1 MRRTLAMSAMAVLVL
16 AATPV
21 LAEDATQVESD
32 GKLVL
37 LLDSSGSMKESAG
50 GQSKISAAKAALKEV
65 VATLPDDAQV
75 GVRVFGAKVFSAKD
89 KGACTDTQNVVPVGP
104 VDRDRIG
111 KAVAGYKPYG
121 ETPIGNALKGAAK
134 DLGTEGKRTIVL
146 LSDGEPTCDPDPCK
160 VAKDLR
166 RQGVD
171 LTVNVVGLNV
181 SGRARRALECIA
193 DAGGGTYYG
202 VDQPDDLASS
212 LVSVSVRSLRK
223 FRLTGTPVTGGTSTA
238 DPLALKPGRYTDTT
252 QGKATSR
259 YYTIAKP
266 NNSDVIVS
274 AVARPPYDGGT
285 TNKLEVELLTPDG
298 QRCEADYAL
307 RPNVLQD
314 QSILSVGAVFSPRLP
329 GASHEACDAAPNLL
343 ARVGLTAPAQDPFEL
358 LVTTRPR
365 IKDFASLP
373 APITSDEVR
382 TAEDAPFEPS
392 GTPTPVVGGVTFT
405 DAPALKPG
413 RYRDSLRPGEQLIYR
428 IPSSWGQRPRI
439 RATLETDVQGAKEL
453 SLPGILAEVTMI
465 APTLHSLGRTGANGG
480 NFWDGDRPV
489 TLTGEGYELR
499 ARNIEGT
506 SSSIRSVS
514 AAGDQYAVLSM
525 ARPLGNDGTHF
536 AAPVTISVDVVGT
549 VTGKP
554 TYAGKVKGAGAAAQK
569 SRAADKGAG
578 VPWLPIGIGAGAVT
592 LLAAGF
598 ALGRR
603 GRTSA

>member
-1 MRRTLAMSAMAVLVL
+1 MRRILAISAVTALALGVTPAV
-16 AATPV
+16 
-21 LAEDATQVESD
+21 AEDGTKVESN

-50 GQSKISAAKAALKEV
+50 GQTKISAARAALKDV
-65 VATLPDDAQV
+65 VAQLPDDAQV

-89 KGACTDTQNVVPVGP
+89 EGACTDTQNVVPVGP
-104 VDRDRIG
+104 LDRGRIS
-111 KAVAGYKPYG
+111 KAAARYKPYG

-134 DLGTEGKRTIVL
+134 DLGPDGKRTIVL

-181 SGRARRALECIA
+181 SGRARSALECIA

-202 VDQPDDLASS
+202 VDQPEDLASS

-259 YYTIAKP
+259 YYTIKKP
-266 NNSDVIVS
+266 KSSDVIVS
-274 AVARPPYDGGT
+274 AVARPPYDSGT
-285 TNKLEVELLTPDG
+285 SNKLEVELLTPDG
-298 QRCEADYAL
+298 QRCEADYAI
-307 RPNVLQD
+307 RPNILQD
-314 QSILSVGAVFSPRLP
+314 QSILSVGASFSPRLS
-329 GASHEACDAAPNLL
+329 GASHEACDAAPSLL
-343 ARVGLTAPAQDPFEL
+343 ARVGLDAPAQDPYEL

-365 IKDFASLP
+365 ITNFAALP
-373 APITSDEVR
+373 PSITTDEVR
-382 TAEDAPFEPS
+382 TSADAAFEPA
-392 GTPTPVVGGVTFT
+392 GTPKPVVGGVSFT

-413 RYRDSLRPGEQLIYR
+413 RYSDSLRPGEQLIYR
-428 IPSSWGQRPRI
+428 IPASWGQRPRI

-453 SLPGILAEVTMI
+453 SMPGILAEVTMI
-465 APTLHSLGRTGANGG
+465 APTLHSLGRTGPNGG
-480 NFWDGDRPV
+480 NFWDGERPV
-489 TLTGEGYELR
+489 ALTGEGYELR
-499 ARNIEGT
+499 ARNIEST
-506 SSSIRSVS
+506 STSIRSVS

-549 VTGKP
+549 ATGEP
-554 TYAGKVKGAGAAAQK
+554 TYAGKVKGAGSTTK
-569 SRAADKGAG
+569 KPAADDDSG
-578 VPWLPIGIGAGAVT
+578 VPWLPIGVGVGAVA
-592 LLAAGF
+592 LLAVGF

-603 GRTSA
+603 GRASA